1 MIKKIN
7 FKGTGGNKKPE
18 NAKQIWDLSAEKNN
32 LQYTEFHGDSGGERY
47 KTVWNT
53 YPTMKWTNQCRAYP
67 EKITL
72 PFTWFEKKKGLEDWV
87 N

>member
-7 FKGTGGNKKPE
+7 FKGTGGNKEPE

-47 KTVWNT
+47 KTV
-53 YPTMKWTNQCRAYP
+53 
-67 EKITL
+67 
-72 PFTWFEKKKGLEDWV
+72 
-87 N
+87 